1 LAVGIEEVEAV
12 EGVEAVEVE
21 VEETS
26 RLEVILKKRD
36 IKNYYFQKN
45 KSLLNGFNLVVWMS
59 FEVG

>member
-1 LAVGIEEVEAV
+1 LAVGIEEVEEV

-21 VEETS
+21 VEET